1 MSELF
6 QSTVKA
12 NSFDT
17 ATVCGVLQRQCACG
31 EHTIGGGTCSKCAHN
46 RGSAML
52 SGARAKAA
60 EFNDVP
66 PIVYDVLRSPGK
78 SLEPATRAFM
88 EPRFGHDFSRVRVHT
103 DPRAGESARAVGAEA
118 YTVGSHIVFG
128 SHPQSPDSSA
138 GRELLAHE
146 LAHVVQQE
154 HVGEGSIPTRISQP
168 SDVTET
174 HAEQLSRSVLTG
186 ERPAPN
192 VSGSSSAILARRVIP
207 RLVHCTPGSDG
218 APADPVSELNTVVLV
233 AEIMARAASGLL
245 KLNAQF
251 TREGNQQVGNTV
263 DQAFNDRFGE
273 PAAVGSKFMNRL
285 TGALRPTMEIA
296 LSEEMDLTAKRYD
309 LIAGQLGK
317 GFINYLCMSTT
328 RSFGGCTITD
338 CSSDA
343 WACPNVNAI
352 FLCPGFWGGDPSTHA
367 TLLIHETAH
376 MIWERVFH
384 GAPGSGGNFR
394 HAECYASLVSDIFGL
409 PHGAPPCPPT

>member
-1 MSELF
+1 MSGLF
-6 QSTVKA
+6 QSTLKA
-12 NSFDT
+12 NSSDT
-17 ATVCGVLQRQCACG
+17 ATVCGVLQRRCACG
-31 EHTIGGGTCSKCAHN
+31 EHTIGGGACSKCAKN
-46 RGSAML
+46 AESSTLPGR
-52 SGARAKAA
+52 RANAA
-60 EFNDVP
+60 TINSVP
-66 PIVYDVLRSPGK
+66 PIVNDVLHSPGE
-78 SLEPATRAFM
+78 SLDPRTRAFM

-103 DPRAGESARAVGAEA
+103 DARAGESARAVGAEA

-128 SHPQSPDSSA
+128 SHPPSAASSG

-154 HVGEGSIPTRISQP
+154 RVAAGSMPTRISQP
-168 SDVTET
+168 SDASET

-207 RLVHCTPGSDG
+207 RLVHCTAGGDG
-218 APADPVSELNTVVLV
+218 APADPVSELSTVVLV

-273 PAAVGSKFMNRL
+273 PAPVGSKFMNRL

-309 LIAGQLGK
+309 LIAGQLGS

-394 HAECYASLVSDIFGL
+394 HAECYASLVGDIFGL
-409 PHGAPPCPPT
+409 TPGAPPCPPT